1 MDDIILKRFENP
13 DEVRTF
19 EKGKFEV
26 INLGGMTIGRATYQ
40 PGWKWSVDVSP
51 LSGTDFCEVEHLG
64 MVISG
69 QATCAF
75 KDGDVHTMKPG
86 DLWAKTP
93 RQLGGWGRGICL
105 FTLSG
110 YGQIRRLGQNIHFL
124 QLFW

>member
-1 MDDIILKRFENP
+1 MDIILKQFENP

-26 INLGGMTIGRATYQ
+26 VKIGGMTIGRATYQ
-40 PGWKWSVDVSP
+40 PGWKWSDDVSP

-75 KDGDVHTMKPG
+75 ND
-86 DLWAKTP
+86 
-93 RQLGGWGRGICL
+93 
-105 FTLSG
+105 
-110 YGQIRRLGQNIHFL
+110 
-124 QLFW
+124 